1 MLFKFYYC
9 EYKPF
14 ISKLYSFNSFNVRK
28 TSENILYF
36 SKDKVSQ
43 EKEYWERRKHIF
55 FTVIVEETFNDAQGK
70 KRRNFPIVSSWPKF
84 SPQGNLIEYL
94 KDRVK

>member
-1 MLFKFYYC
+1 MLFKLYYC

-70 KRRNFPIVSSWPKF
+70 KRRNFPIVQAGQNSLPKA
-84 SPQGNLIEYL
+84 I
-94 KDRVK
+94 